1 MLALL
6 AEIWLWVALGFL
18 LGVLIGKWIWDS
30 LWRTR
35 YNALEADLASA
46 NKTAQDATTARA
58 RLEKELAESNAKISP
73 LMTANTNLTAE
84 AERLKRELD
93 ISKQATATCDTELSR
108 YRAAASAAAATA
120 TAMAAEK
127 LPTFLDRPRGVPDD
141 LRLIKGVGEKLN
153 HLLTSIG
160 IFHFRQIANWHTDE
174 VAMVDAKMDNFKGR
188 IERDHWIDQAK
199 LLAAGKHDEFE
210 AKFGKMGENN

>member
-6 AEIWLWVALGFL
+6 GEIWLWVALSFA

-30 LWRTR
+30 LWRTK
-35 YNALEADLASA
+35 YNNLQAELA
-46 NKTAQDATTARA
+46 NVQKTAQDASIARA

-73 LMTANTNLTAE
+73 LMTANTTLSAE
-84 AERLKRELD
+84 IERLKRELD
-93 ISKQATATCDTELSR
+93 ISRQATATCDTELSR

-120 TAMAAEK
+120 TALSTEK
-127 LPTFLDRPRGVPDD
+127 LPTFLDKPSGVPDD

-160 IFHFRQIANWHTDE
+160 IFHFRQIANWHVDE

-188 IERDHWIDQAK
+188 IDRDHWIDQAK

-210 AKFGKMGENN
+210 AKYGKMGENN